1 MLKVLTTL
9 MRGAA
14 AEAEEALFEANA
26 VRILEQQLRDAA
38 ASLEHAKRDL
48 ACVIAH
54 RSSETRAVDA
64 LDGEIAKL
72 EESGARAISGGRM
85 DLAGDVAVVVAAN
98 EDERAERLKA
108 IEGLD
113 RDILRLREL
122 AADGRRRLGDLV
134 RGLETAR
141 AQQALRRAG
150 ANGRRALATGAGA
163 LRDAEATLQKIR
175 DSSLKAED
183 LAKAEATL
191 EAEAQGSDIARRLS
205 EAGFGPDLKTKPADV
220 LERLRKMSS
229 PGNGATAAAATP
241 ASPAPVSAPRPDAG

>member
-14 AEAEEALFEANA
+14 AEAEEALFDANA

-38 ASLEHAKRDL
+38 SALEHAKRDL

-54 RSSETRAVDA
+54 RSSEARAIDA
-64 LDGEIAKL
+64 LGAKIAEL
-72 EESGARAISGGRM
+72 EESGARAIAGGRE
-85 DLAGDVAVVVAAN
+85 DLAGDVAIVIAAT
-98 EDERAERLKA
+98 EDERAERRKA
-108 IEGLD
+108 VEPLD
-113 RDILRLREL
+113 REILRLREL
-122 AADGRRRLGDLV
+122 RADGRRRLAELA

-163 LRDAEATLQKIR
+163 LRDAELTLQKIR

-191 EAEAQGSDIARRLS
+191 DVETQGSDIAQRLS
-205 EAGFGPDLKTKPADV
+205 DAGFGPESKTKPADV
-220 LERLRKMSS
+220 LERLRAMR
-229 PGNGATAAAATP
+229 TAGLGGTTAAATP
-241 ASPAPVSAPRPDAG
+241 AASAPITASRPAAD